1 MQDSSLKIIKLSGS
15 LGRKFGVFHELAVS
29 SYPEA
34 IRALSSQVAG
44 FKEFMT
50 SKIGSRSKFAVFVD
64 GKNIG
69 QYDSH
74 NWNCAKEVRIIP
86 IPMGSKSGGLL
97 NVVVGAVL
105 IGSAFLTGG
114 ASIAA
119 WGAFASTLAMAGG
132 AMILGGVTQML
143 SPQPG
148 GMKMA
153 NNEATENRP
162 SYAFGSP
169 VNTVA
174 SGYPIPLP
182 YGERKIG
189 GAIFSAGSYA
199 SDIV

>member
-15 LGRKFGVFHELAVS
+15 LGRKFGVFHEMAVS

-50 SKIGSRSKFAVFVD
+50 SKVGSQSKFAVFVD
-64 GKNIG
+64 GKNVG

-74 NWNCAKEVRIIP
+74 KWNCAKEVRIIP
-86 IPMGSKSGGLL
+86 VPSGSKSGGLL
-97 NVVVGAVL
+97 NVVIGAVM
-105 IGSAFLTGG
+105 IAAAFWTGG
-114 ASIAA
+114 ASMAA
-119 WGAFASTLAMAGG
+119 WGALASSMAMTGG

-148 GMKMA
+148 GQKIA
-153 NNEATENRP
+153 NNEATANRP
-162 SYAFGSP
+162 SYAFGGA

-174 SGYPIPLP
+174 AGYPVPLP